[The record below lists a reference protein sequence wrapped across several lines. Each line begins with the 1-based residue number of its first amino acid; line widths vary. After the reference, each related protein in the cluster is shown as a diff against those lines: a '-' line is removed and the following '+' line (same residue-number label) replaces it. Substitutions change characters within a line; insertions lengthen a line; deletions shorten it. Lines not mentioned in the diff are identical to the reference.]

1 MLDKFLNDNSMA
13 MRLVRT
19 IVQGIIAVLIVAVP
33 LAIAGV
39 IKDPQWAAIVT
50 AAIMAVLSPI
60 MAMLKNGKPEDGLE
74 DTEEE

>member
-33 LAIAGV
+33 LAIGGV

-60 MAMLKNGKPEDGLE
+60 MAMLKTDKPEDGLE

>member
-13 MRLVRT
+13 MRLART
-19 IVQGIIAVLIVAVP
+19 IVSGLVAVLIVAVP
-33 LAIAGV
+33 LAIGGV

-60 MAMLKNGKPEDGLE
+60 MAMLKTGKPEDGLE

>member
-13 MRLVRT
+13 MRLART
-19 IVQGIIAVLIVAVP
+19 IVSGLVAVLIVAVP
-33 LAIAGV
+33 LAIGGV
-39 IKDPQWAAIVT
+39 IKDPQWASIVT

-60 MAMLKNGKPEDGLE
+60 MAMFKTGKPEDGLK

>member
-39 IKDPQWAAIVT
+39 VKDPQWAAIVT

-60 MAMLKNGKPEDGLE
+60 MAMLKSGKPEDGLK

>member
-13 MRLVRT
+13 MRLART
-19 IVQGIIAVLIVAVP
+19 IAQGIIATLIVAVP
-33 LAIAGV
+33 LAVGGV
-39 IKDPQWAAIVT
+39 IKDPQWAAVAT

-60 MAMLKNGKPEDGLE
+60 MAMLKSGKPEDGLQ

>member
-1 MLDKFLNDNSMA
+1 MLDKFLNDNSMIL
-13 MRLVRT
+13 RLVRT

-33 LAIAGV
+33 LAIGGV

-50 AAIMAVLSPI
+50 AAIRSVLSPI
-60 MAMLKNGKPEDGLE
+60 MAMLKTGKPEDGLE

>member
-39 IKDPQWAAIVT
+39 IQNPQWAAVAT

>member
-19 IVQGIIAVLIVAVP
+19 IVQGIIATLIVAVP

-60 MAMLKNGKPEDGLE
+60 MAMLKSGKPEDGLK

>member
-39 IKDPQWAAIVT
+39 IKDPQWAAVVT

>member
-33 LAIAGV
+33 LAISGV
-39 IKDPQWAAIVT
+39 VNDPQWASIIT
-50 AAIMAVLSPI
+50 AAIMAVLSPV
-60 MAMLKNGKPEDGLE
+60 MAMLKTGKPEDGLE
-74 DTEEE
+74 GTEEE

>member
-33 LAIAGV
+33 LAIGGV
-39 IKDPQWAAIVT
+39 IKDPQWAAVAT

-60 MAMLKNGKPEDGLE
+60 MAMLKNGKPEDGLQ

>member
-33 LAIAGV
+33 LAIGGV
-39 IKDPQWAAIVT
+39 VNDPQWAAIVT

-60 MAMLKNGKPEDGLE
+60 MAMLKTGKPEDGLE
-74 DTEEE
+74 DTEEK

>member
-13 MRLVRT
+13 MRLIRT

-60 MAMLKNGKPEDGLE
+60 MAMLKSGKPEDGLK

>member
-19 IVQGIIAVLIVAVP
+19 IVQGIIATLIVAVP

-39 IKDPQWAAIVT
+39 IKDPQWAAVAT

-60 MAMLKNGKPEDGLE
+60 MAMLKSSKPEDGLE

>member
-19 IVQGIIAVLIVAVP
+19 IVQGIIATLIVAVP

-39 IKDPQWAAIVT
+39 IKDPQWAAITT
-50 AAIMAVLSPI
+50 AAIMAILSPI
-60 MAMLKNGKPEDGLE
+60 MAMLKSGKPEDGLE

>member
-60 MAMLKNGKPEDGLE
+60 MAMLKSGKPEDGLK
-74 DTEEE
+74 DPEEE

>member
-19 IVQGIIAVLIVAVP
+19 IVQGIIATLIVAVP

-39 IKDPQWAAIVT
+39 IKDPQWAAVVT

-60 MAMLKNGKPEDGLE
+60 MAMLKKGKPEDGLE
-74 DTEEE
+74 DTEEK

>member
-19 IVQGIIAVLIVAVP
+19 IVQGIIATLIVAVP

-39 IKDPQWAAIVT
+39 IKDPQWAAVVT

-60 MAMLKNGKPEDGLE
+60 MAMLKSGKPEDGLE
-74 DTEEE
+74 DAKEE

>member
-39 IKDPQWAAIVT
+39 IKDPQWAAVAT

>member
-19 IVQGIIAVLIVAVP
+19 IVQGIIATLIVAVP

-39 IKDPQWAAIVT
+39 IKDPQWAAITT

-60 MAMLKNGKPEDGLE
+60 MAMLKSGKPEDGLK

>member
-19 IVQGIIAVLIVAVP
+19 IVQGTIATLIVAIP
-33 LAIAGV
+33 LAVAGV
-39 IKDPQWAAIVT
+39 IKDPQWAAIAT

-60 MAMLKNGKPEDGLE
+60 MAMLKSGKPEDGLK

>member
-13 MRLVRT
+13 MRLIRT
-19 IVQGIIAVLIVAVP
+19 IVQGIIATLIVAVP

-39 IKDPQWAAIVT
+39 IKDPQWAAITT

-60 MAMLKNGKPEDGLE
+60 MAMLKSGKPEDGLE

>member
-33 LAIAGV
+33 LAISGV

>member
-1 MLDKFLNDNSMA
+1 MLDKFLNDNPMA
-13 MRLVRT
+13 MPIVRT

-39 IKDPQWAAIVT
+39 IKDSQWAAIVT

-60 MAMLKNGKPEDGLE
+60 MAMLKSGKPEDGLE

>member
-19 IVQGIIAVLIVAVP
+19 IVQGIIATLIVAVP

>member
-1 MLDKFLNDNSMA
+1 MFDKFLNDNSMA

-19 IVQGIIAVLIVAVP
+19 IVQGIIATLIVAVP

-60 MAMLKNGKPEDGLE
+60 MAMLKSGKPEDGLE

>member
-13 MRLVRT
+13 MRLGRT
-19 IVQGIIAVLIVAVP
+19 IVQGSIAVLIVAVP
-33 LAIAGV
+33 LAVGGV
-39 IKDPQWAAIVT
+39 IKDPQWAAIGT

-60 MAMLKNGKPEDGLE
+60 MAMLKTGKPEDGLE

>member
-39 IKDPQWAAIVT
+39 IKDPQWAAVAT

-60 MAMLKNGKPEDGLE
+60 MAMLKNGNPEDGLE

>member
-19 IVQGIIAVLIVAVP
+19 IVQGIIATLIVAVP
-33 LAIAGV
+33 LAISGV
-39 IKDPQWAAIVT
+39 VNDPQWASIIT

-60 MAMLKNGKPEDGLE
+60 MAMLKSGKPEDGLE
-74 DTEEE
+74 GTEEE

>member
-13 MRLVRT
+13 MRLART

>member
-19 IVQGIIAVLIVAVP
+19 IVQGIIATLIVAVP

-39 IKDPQWAAIVT
+39 IKDPQWAAVAT

-60 MAMLKNGKPEDGLE
+60 MAMLKNGKPENGLE

>member
-50 AAIMAVLSPI
+50 AAIMDVMSPI
-60 MAMLKNGKPEDGLE
+60 MAMLKSGKPEDGLE

>member
-19 IVQGIIAVLIVAVP
+19 VVQGIIATLIVAVP

-60 MAMLKNGKPEDGLE
+60 MAMLKSGKPEDGLE